1 MIRVV
6 FKTGHQNPDLDVM
19 LPFLTEE
26 LGGKAY
32 QGHSVHTLN
41 KVIHVD
47 CDVDDEE
54 EDEIAELAS
63 TASKSIQQNPDFA
76 CSDLWVDD
84 IVAIG
89 ANA

>member
-1 MIRVV
+1 MIRVI
-6 FKTGHQNPDLDVM
+6 FKTDHQNPNLDVM

-32 QGHSVHTLN
+32 QGHSIGTLN

-54 EDEIAELAS
+54 EDDIAEIAS
-63 TASKSIQQNPDFA
+63 MASKNIQTDPDFA

-89 ANA
+89 ANT